1 MCARV
6 TGISSVA
13 PVIPAAELPVTEV
26 VDPNDAP
33 HTVSKGARTPFFSAR
48 PVTSGVLAL
57 GMLATGIAIVR
68 VRRASP
74 VHVR

>member
-1 MCARV
+1 MVRKGVRV
-6 TGISSVA
+6 
-13 PVIPAAELPVTEV
+13 PL
-26 VDPNDAP
+26 
-33 HTVSKGARTPFFSAR
+33 FSAR
-48 PVTSGVLAL
+48 PVMSTVLAL

>member
-1 MCARV
+1 V
-6 TGISSVA
+6 
-13 PVIPAAELPVTEV
+13 
-26 VDPNDAP
+26 
-33 HTVSKGARTPFFSAR
+33 PFFSAR
-48 PVTSGVLAL
+48 PVTSGILAL